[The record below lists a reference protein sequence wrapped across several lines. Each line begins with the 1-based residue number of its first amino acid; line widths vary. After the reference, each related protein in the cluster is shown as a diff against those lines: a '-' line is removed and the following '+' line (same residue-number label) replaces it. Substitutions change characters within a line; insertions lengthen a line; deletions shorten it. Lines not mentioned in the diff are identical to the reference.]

1 MPVDPRIAEVAAAV
15 VAALVP
21 YLTEGGKAAARKA
34 GEALFGAIKRRFDC
48 YS

>member
-21 YLTEGGKAAARKA
+21 YLTEGGKAAAREA
-34 GEALFGAIKRRFDC
+34 GEALFGVIKRRFDC

>member
-1 MPVDPRIAEVAAAV
+1 MPVDPQVAKVAAAV

-34 GEALFGAIKRRFDC
+34 GEALFSAIKRRFDC